1 MKTIIAKLMLVL
13 FLPLA
18 VFSQAHSIDKLYE
31 KYSGTEGFTSINIT
45 ADMFKLINNLNNGLK
60 NENGEEIQEV
70 ISQLSGMKILV
81 YDQVQESLKGM
92 DLEALKAELSQIIHK
107 DDFRELMTITEKGS
121 DVRFLT
127 RQGPNNKISELL
139 MVSVDGEEI
148 VILSFAG
155 RLDLKSLGKLSGSL
169 NIDMKGM
176 DKMDK
181 LNQE

>member
-1 MKTIIAKLMLVL
+1 MKAIIVKLMLVL
-13 FLPLA
+13 LLPLA
-18 VFSQAHSIDKLYE
+18 AFSQAHSIDKLYE
-31 KYSGTEGFTSINIT
+31 KYSGTEGFTSINIS
-45 ADMFKLINNLNNGLK
+45 ADMFKLISSLNGGHK

-81 YDQVQESLKGM
+81 FDQVQESLKGM

-107 DDFRELMTITEKGS
+107 DDFRELMTITEKDS

-139 MVSVDGEEI
+139 MVSMDGEEV

-155 RLDLKSLGKLSGSL
+155 LLDLKSLGKLSGSL